1 MAPNVPENDQ
11 PDKAIEAQR
20 YFDLVR
26 DLHGDG
32 LTEAQLSIVRERVD
46 DVVNAG
52 EMMRTVTL
60 DNAEEPFSVFT
71 PYDPGAAR

>member
-32 LTEAQLSIVRERVD
+32 LTEAQLAIVRERVD

-52 EMMRTVTL
+52 EMMRTVAL